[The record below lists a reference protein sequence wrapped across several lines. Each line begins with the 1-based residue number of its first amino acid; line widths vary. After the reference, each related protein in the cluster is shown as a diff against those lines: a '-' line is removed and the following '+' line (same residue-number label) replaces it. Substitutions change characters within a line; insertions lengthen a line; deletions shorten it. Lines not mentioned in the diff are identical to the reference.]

1 MTRYYRGIL
10 FLTTNRVRTF
20 DEAFQSRIHLSLH
33 YNDLDPDAR
42 RQIWIAFLKKAHT
55 HSEATHVQNTG
66 LSEEELDTLAQK
78 DLNGR
83 QIKNTCRT
91 ATSLAKSRGQKL
103 KYEHLEEALNAMEE
117 FLVEFASMKALKAK

>member
-55 HSEATHVQNTG
+55 HSETTQVQNTG

-83 QIKNTCRT
+83 QIKNIVGTASALAENNNEELGYQHLIEVLNIVDRFALETSTCI
-91 ATSLAKSRGQKL
+91 S
-103 KYEHLEEALNAMEE
+103 
-117 FLVEFASMKALKAK
+117 